1 MIKIEKRIKGNNML
15 KIETINDLVF
25 LIKETIPESNEL
37 EYKQEFCKEDCNE
50 TKTRKKKEI
59 SNTVSKL
66 RLGIFHPSYN
76 KPYVLEMP
84 YLQNEID
91 ALFGLR
97 SEVIF

>member
-1 MIKIEKRIKGNNML
+1 MEEKRYPI
-15 KIETINDLVF
+15 
-25 LIKETIPESNEL
+25 L
-37 EYKQEFCKEDCNE
+37 EKNYG
-50 TKTRKKKEI
+50 I
-59 SNTVSKL
+59 TVSKL